1 MMPWLLQTT
10 LLTLLSLLAFAANAV
25 MCRWALDSGWIDPI
39 SFTHLRL
46 ASGAAMLFIVL
57 SLIKRFHKP
66 TTRPGD
72 TRQQL
77 QTKGDWRAALALFIY
92 AITFSYGYVAISTAT
107 GALLLAVI
115 VQLTMI
121 TYAMRNGEKLHRLE
135 WIGVGLALIG
145 LLYLVYPKLTT
156 PSWWGLVMVVVS
168 AYTWALYTL
177 YGRRSRAPLVDTA
190 YNFYRTL
197 PLVAITGLAAI
208 PWLHLT
214 IEGAALALF
223 SGAITSGLGYILWYT
238 ALPRLSSSLASAAQL
253 LVPLLAAFG
262 AAWLINEA
270 ITLHFMLAAALMLGG
285 IALVL
290 WGRQRH
296 RKVLR

>member
-57 SLIKRFHKP
+57 VAIKRFHKP
-66 TTRPGD
+66 TTRPGNA
-72 TRQQL
+72 QQQP